1 MNAKEDRPGL
11 VSIAVPMGVQENA
24 SFIEDLDSLPD
35 RKNLFLMT
43 TILGRWKVPGQSFSE
58 YKKRGAK

>member
-24 SFIEDLDSLPD
+24 SFIEDLDSLPN
-35 RKNLFLMT
+35 RKNLFSDDNDS
-43 TILGRWKVPGQSFSE
+43 WKM
-58 YKKRGAK
+58 KGAGSKFFRVQKEGG